1 VTRTCL
7 KISTFHIQCSSP
19 TMAKSQRNDA
29 KAKKAGATKAKAAKV
44 ASTSV
49 PAVSEAEVPGGT
61 KIISIEA
68 CKQ

>member
-1 VTRTCL
+1 
-7 KISTFHIQCSSP
+7 
-19 TMAKSQRNDA
+19 MAKSQRNDA